1 MVVDYVKQN
10 SQFSDDIPN
19 DHEGED
25 HMSPNFK
32 LLVAQHYDTKQ
43 PGAGKKS
50 SLQKGATQFSNLRKQ
65 LEKESYQRNDASDSD
80 TNSQNSQQVSKKQ
93 SKKQ

>member
-1 MVVDYVKQN
+1 
-10 SQFSDDIPN
+10 
-19 DHEGED
+19 
-25 HMSPNFK
+25 MSPNFK

-80 TNSQNSQQVSKKQ
+80 TNS
-93 SKKQ
+93 

>member
-32 LLVAQHYDTKQ
+32 LLVAQHYVNKQ
-43 PGAGKKS
+43 RGGGNKS

-65 LEKESYQRNDASDSD
+65 LEKESYQPNDESESD
-80 TNSQNSQQVSKKQ
+80 TNSQNSQGRSRK
-93 SKKQ
+93 